1 MPKSEGYKPSQ
12 AMASNAARG
21 LELREKWGRG
31 GTAVGVARARD
42 LKRRATLSRDTVA
55 RMHSFFSRHAVD
67 KDSKAWKQGMPDG
80 GPSAGKIAWLLWGGD
95 SGRSWAAARMKEI
108 RKQEEQIRKSSEVTV
123 AKVNDELGLVFGYA
137 IVCKKDGEAYYDLH
151 GDHIPEDTMLE
162 AAADFME
169 RSRTALEMHK
179 GEKKGTIVFAFPLT
193 SEVAKSL
200 DIEAPKTGLLIA
212 MRPDS
217 EEILAKFRSGEYTG
231 FSIGGVN
238 LG

>member
-1 MPKSEGYKPSQ
+1 MSKS
-12 AMASNAARG
+12 
-21 LELREKWGRG
+21 
-31 GTAVGVARARD
+31 
-42 LKRRATLSRDTVA
+42 DT
-55 RMHSFFSRHAVD
+55 
-67 KDSKAWKQGMPDG
+67 
-80 GPSAGKIAWLLWGGD
+80 
-95 SGRSWAAARMKEI
+95 
-108 RKQEEQIRKSSEVTV
+108 IRKSNEATV
-123 AKVNDELGLVFGYA
+123 AKVSDELGLVFGYA

-162 AAADFME
+162 AATDFME

-200 DIEAPKTGLLIA
+200 DIKAPKTGLLIA

-231 FSIGGVN
+231 FSIGGAS
-238 LG
+238 LA